1 MANLQKFTNWLLNK
15 PTDDGY
21 VEPAEAEYEQEVDDV
36 PPVQQFNAYSNRRNN
51 VTSIHTASM
60 ARIMIEKPQDFEG
73 ARKIVDHLKT
83 RRPVV
88 INIESKDVTEAQ
100 RLVDFISGAVYA
112 VDGNIQK
119 VARGIFVLAPNNVD
133 ISLEEEHEEENIW
146 SKYNTK

>member
-1 MANLQKFTNWLLNK
+1 MASFEKVKNWLLNRQDEE
-15 PTDDGY
+15 PYTD
-21 VEPAEAEYEQEVDDV
+21 PPEAEYEPEPEDIPAQ
-36 PPVQQFNAYSNRRNN
+36 PSNYTGRRSN
-51 VTSIHTASM
+51 VTSIHAATT

-112 VDGNIQK
+112 VDGHIQK

-133 ISLEEEHEEENIW
+133 ISLDEQEEDTW
-146 SKYNTK
+146 SKYYTR